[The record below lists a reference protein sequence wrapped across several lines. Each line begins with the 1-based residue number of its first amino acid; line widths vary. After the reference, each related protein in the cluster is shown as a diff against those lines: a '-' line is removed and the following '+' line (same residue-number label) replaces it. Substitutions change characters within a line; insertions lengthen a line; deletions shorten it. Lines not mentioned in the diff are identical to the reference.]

1 MEICQSCGMS
11 IEEDKSKG
19 TNTDG
24 TLSSEYCLY
33 CFKEGAFTNDL
44 TIDQYV
50 EIGLDYSPEY
60 QAATTEEEKSRIK
73 EQAKHYLSGLKRWQT
88 TVD

>member
-11 IEEDKSKG
+11 IEEDKDKG
-19 TNTDG
+19 TNADG

-60 QAATTEEEKSRIK
+60 QAATTEGEKKHIK
-73 EQAKHYLSGLKRWQT
+73 EQTKHYLSGLKRWQT
-88 TVD
+88 TAD

>member
-1 MEICQSCGMS
+1 MVICQSCGMD
-11 IEEDKSKG
+11 IEMDKDKG

-33 CFKEGAFTNDL
+33 CFKEGSFTNNL

-60 QAATTEEEKSRIK
+60 KAATSEKEKVQIK
-73 EQAKHYLSGLKRWQT
+73 EQAKAYLATLKRWKKAN
-88 TVD
+88 